1 MKPFVL
7 MLCALCAY
15 AAPQQQDFD
24 SLAQAAQAVID
35 TNPVQAAELYRKALA
50 LKPDWPEG
58 WFYLGGAEYGQ
69 GHFQQARDAF
79 EKGLPLSQNSGTAW
93 GFLGLCDYE
102 LGHYDKAIEEI
113 AKGEEIGL
121 GDNVGFETAV
131 RQRAALI
138 LIRGSFFDKAIAQMQ
153 PLTKHQ
159 VNDPAVV
166 EAVGL
171 CALARPDDPAKLTPA
186 QKGVVDLAGQ
196 ALWAATSQ
204 RPEDAK
210 AGYEKLMATYANEPG
225 VHYAHGLYLMDFD
238 QAAAL
243 AEFRKEIAADPAH
256 WPSLLVAAFLET
268 REGNTDVSLKY
279 AEDALKLAPK
289 AFHWLCYAE
298 IGRSLLAA
306 GNPEKAAAA
315 FEESVKREP
324 NNAQTHFY
332 LEQAYRLSG
341 RREEA
346 QKEKAEFIRLKAAE
360 DPLSLPGL
368 IRATQQR

>member
-1 MKPFVL
+1 MKPLVL
-7 MLCALCAY
+7 LLCAVCAC
-15 AAPQQQDFD
+15 AAPQDFD
-24 SLAQAAQAVID
+24 SLAQQAQAVID
-35 TNPVQAAELYRKALA
+35 TNPAQAAELYRKALA

-69 GHFQQARDAF
+69 GHYQQAHEAF
-79 EKGLPLSQNSGTAW
+79 EKGLPLSPKNGTAW

-102 LGHYDKAIEEI
+102 LGQYGKAIEEI
-113 AKGEEIGL
+113 AKGEELGL
-121 GDNVGFETAV
+121 GNNAGFETAV

-138 LIRGSFFDKAIAQMQ
+138 LIRGSFFDKAMAQLQ

-171 CALARPDDPAKLTPA
+171 CALARPDDPAKLVAA
-186 QKGVVDLAGQ
+186 QRAVVDLAGQ

-204 RPEDAK
+204 RPEEAK
-210 AGYEKLMATYANEPG
+210 AGYEKLMATYPNEPG
-225 VHYAHGLYLMDFD
+225 VHDAHGLYLMDFD

-243 AEFRKEIAADPAH
+243 AEFRKEIAMDPSH

-268 REGNTDVSLKY
+268 REGNTDTSLRD
-279 AEDALKLAPK
+279 AEEALKLAPK

-306 GNPEKAAAA
+306 GKPEKAAAA

-324 NNAQTHFY
+324 GNAQTHFY

-341 RREEA
+341 RRAEA
-346 QKEKAEFIRLKAAE
+346 EKEKAEFIRLKAAE

-368 IRATQQR
+368 MRATGQR